1 LLSEKK
7 QLVAEKLELETAIE
21 ESVDQNQWKEDLA
34 NQNVHDLRRI
44 NQSEAQLRDLK
55 RLEVRMVNYF

>member
-1 LLSEKK
+1 M
-7 QLVAEKLELETAIE
+7 AEKLELETAIE